1 MYIIR
6 DSQGQ
11 ISGLSIEPNGTNEV
25 ADPNNPEL
33 KAFLYKANPEL
44 SATDKMEELDV
55 ASVRIIE
62 DLVDVL
68 IDKGAI
74 LFTDLPQQAQKRLL
88 ERKMLRRMVR
98 KEKGLPDETESFL
111 LSDDQIF

>member
-6 DSQGQ
+6 DPQGR
-11 ISGLSIEPNGTNEV
+11 ISGLSLEPTETNEV
-25 ADPNNPEL
+25 ADHNSPEL
-33 KAFLYKANPEL
+33 REFLSKANPDQ
-44 SATDKMEELDV
+44 SAAEQMEVLDV

-74 LFTDLPQQAQKRLL
+74 LFTDLPEQAQKRLL

-98 KEKGLPDETESFL
+98 KEKGLPVEEESFL